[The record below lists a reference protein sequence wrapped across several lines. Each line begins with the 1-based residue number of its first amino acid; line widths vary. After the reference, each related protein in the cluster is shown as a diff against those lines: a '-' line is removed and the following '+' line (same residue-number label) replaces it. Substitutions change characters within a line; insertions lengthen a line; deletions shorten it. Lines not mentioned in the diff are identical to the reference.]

1 MCETVRHIY
10 NTIFTATP
18 AFFEIMILDTRVK
31 LFHCQYCVPIQD
43 GKHHEL
49 RTIEL
54 SRHKTT
60 QNSNSLLKGP
70 DGTKTVVK

>member
-1 MCETVRHIY
+1 
-10 NTIFTATP
+10 
-18 AFFEIMILDTRVK
+18 MIHDTRVK

-43 GKHHEL
+43 GKHYEL

-60 QNSNSLLKGP
+60 QKSDSLLKGP